1 MSKVLPDVCMK
12 EEVVVKEE
20 KEVFYKVTE
29 MEVLDKV
36 AEKGVE
42 DKVSKK
48 RGKAKE
54 RCGQLLFHCLSSFSF
69 FFCSQLF
76 TLLFISPFP

>member
-1 MSKVLPDVCMK
+1 MTKVLPDVCMK

-20 KEVFYKVTE
+20 K
-29 MEVLDKV
+29 EVLDKV

-48 RGKAKE
+48 RGKAKVSKVKARSE
-54 RCGQLLFHCLSSFSF
+54 ESVFSS
-69 FFCSQLF
+69 L
-76 TLLFISPFP
+76 